1 MKTDAPLKPLAIVAL
16 ALLLERPM
24 HPYEMYQLM
33 LQRGQDAT
41 VKVRPGTLYH
51 TVGWLQAAGF
61 VTATGTDR
69 EGNRPERTTYSI
81 TAAGSGA
88 LEATVASLIGNPEL
102 EYSNFVV
109 AMGEAHTVGPEA
121 LVTLLRSRLEWL
133 EDWKRVGTAREKY
146 AADHGV
152 PRRYLLAGEFALRR
166 LDSDV
171 AWIESLIHDIES
183 GALTWDEQLHKN

>member
-41 VKVRPGTLYH
+41 VKVRPVKLYH

-81 TAAGSGA
+81 TPAGSGA
-88 LEATVASLIGNPEL
+88 LEATVASLIGTPN
-102 EYSNFVV
+102 SNTRLSWSRW
-109 AMGEAHTVGPEA
+109 GRRTRWDRR
-121 LVTLLRSRLEWL
+121 RS
-133 EDWKRVGTAREKY
+133 
-146 AADHGV
+146 
-152 PRRYLLAGEFALRR
+152 
-166 LDSDV
+166 
-171 AWIESLIHDIES
+171 
-183 GALTWDEQLHKN
+183 